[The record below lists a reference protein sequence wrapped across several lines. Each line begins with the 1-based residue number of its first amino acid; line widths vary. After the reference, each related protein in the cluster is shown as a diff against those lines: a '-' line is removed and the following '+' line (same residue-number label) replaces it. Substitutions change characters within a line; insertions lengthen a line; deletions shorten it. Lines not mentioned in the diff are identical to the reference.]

1 MRCIT
6 LFSPSN
12 VQYKTTSGELR
23 QHFLHAGYHVP
34 CMFIRYLQHVY
45 GSGYGVYFKTVCQM
59 DIFMNLIL
67 VFSLQQLKCIV
78 SGLCL
83 HDKSSRI
90 LIPVSV
96 KCLMMAERMARLSY
110 R

>member
-1 MRCIT
+1 
-6 LFSPSN
+6 
-12 VQYKTTSGELR
+12 
-23 QHFLHAGYHVP
+23 
-34 CMFIRYLQHVY
+34 
-45 GSGYGVYFKTVCQM
+45 M

-96 KCLMMAERMARLSY
+96 KWLMIAEGMARLSY